1 MTRLLS
7 ITTRTALTDALGQLS
22 SGSDTLEAARVV
34 RVDDWPSGRDALI
47 EGNFDLAV
55 VDYEAVRIEGH
66 DAFIQLDNMLGKAGA
81 KGVVAITKPSARVDE
96 FVDNLPNLLESITLG
111 DTAEESRSSLV
122 EVLDAHV
129 DRDTEPDA
137 SATSAPTVVDTTL
150 PELSS
155 GEFREASFLRVL
167 HAISVE
173 EATGVLTVSTG
184 EMSRRI
190 PLRDGAFVRT
200 EESGFARL
208 KSIPPIVAWD
218 GGTWSFEEGD
228 SPTGDAV
235 PIWRHLLPVL
245 YQHLSQQEAMQ
256 RLMPNLSRYAVAT
269 QEGEELAESS
279 GDEAL
284 AAFLN
289 QADGERTLESILSSL
304 GGSNPRGFQ
313 SAYVGVE
320 IDAVLT
326 TDEPTSPPVVASYR
340 HVETESSSD
349 PREQQERSEPDEPT
363 DPEPMESPTIG
374 RANSTFD
381 RSVPE
386 TEQELRETVD
396 AFQRATPYE
405 IFDLWEGCG
414 REAVR
419 RRFYK
424 MVKQHHPDSYGG
436 NISSEAKSLA
446 QKVFIEIKKAKTLLD
461 DVEDEQTVPP
471 PGERDESAD
480 EGRQDSSEQ
489 PRSGRHRVDESAPDS
504 TKQAGQGPIDGE
516 DAYRERRERI
526 ERLRQRTRTA
536 TPAPSSRGNS
546 TIDDL
551 KNRSSMGGAASSSG
565 ASGLGN
571 IESSTAE
578 SSDASEHESG
588 ENPLD
593 PPTSDDE
600 AKKYFNR
607 GYRAFKQNN
616 ERKALHFFERAH
628 DFDADSGRYKTFFAY
643 LLFLNEPDR
652 RDEARQMLES
662 AIRLEDRQTLPD
674 AHLFLGRILRVK
686 GLPKRAKKHF
696 ERALDLNPASVEAKR
711 ELRLFEMRGDGSSKS
726 QMGNTS
732 SGEADGDD
740 TSFRDDP
747 TGYLKNLLNK
757 DLF

>member
-7 ITTRTALTDALGQLS
+7 ITTRPELTEALDAMFADAEAS
-22 SGSDTLEAARVV
+22 SEGSVV
-34 RVDDWPSGRDALI
+34 RVDDWPAGRDALI
-47 EGNFDLAV
+47 EGNFDLAL
-55 VDYEAVRIEGH
+55 VDYNAVRIEGH

-81 KGVVAITKPSARVDE
+81 GGVIAVSKPSPRVDE
-96 FVDNLPNLLESITLG
+96 FVDNLPNLRQSMTLGESSDEIRTALAEVLADLVDEQARDQVSDGSPTVLES
-111 DTAEESRSSLV
+111 
-122 EVLDAHV
+122 
-129 DRDTEPDA
+129 
-137 SATSAPTVVDTTL
+137 TL
-150 PELSS
+150 PELTS
-155 GEFREASFLRVL
+155 GTFDDVSFLRVL
-167 HAISVE
+167 HTISVE
-173 EATGVLTVSTG
+173 EATGVLTASTG

-190 PLRDGAFVRT
+190 PVEAGALVGS
-200 EESGFARL
+200 EDSAFARL

-218 GGTWSFEEGD
+218 EGTWSFQQTDTPAGETIALWD
-228 SPTGDAV
+228 
-235 PIWRHLLPVL
+235 HLLPAL

-256 RLMPNLSRYAVAT
+256 RVLPKLSRYAVAT
-269 QEGEELAESS
+269 REGEEVAESR
-279 GDEAL
+279 GDEAM

-289 QADGERTLESILSSL
+289 QADGERTLEQILSSL
-304 GGSNPRGFQ
+304 GGSNPRAFQ
-313 SAYVGVE
+313 AAYIGLE
-320 IDAVLT
+320 IDAALT

-340 HVETESSSD
+340 HVEVD
-349 PREQQERSEPDEPT
+349 SEPEDREPSESAEDRDT
-363 DPEPMESPTIG
+363 DPLEAPTIG
-374 RANSTFD
+374 RADSTFD

-414 REAVR
+414 HEAVR

-424 MVKQHHPDSYGG
+424 LVKQHHPDSYGG

-461 DVEDEQTVPP
+461 EQEDEQTVPP
-471 PGERDESAD
+471 PEERDGAKTSAEAD
-480 EGRQDSSEQ
+480 ETV
-489 PRSGRHRVDESAPDS
+489 RVDTSPGGDEQGHPGEHPD
-504 TKQAGQGPIDGE
+504 E

-526 ERLRQRTRTA
+526 DRLRRKTQTA

-551 KNRSSMGGAASSSG
+551 KNRSSMGGGASSG
-565 ASGLGN
+565 ASGLGLT
-571 IESSTAE
+571 ESSVTGSKE
-578 SSDASEHESG
+578 ASE
-588 ENPLD
+588 LD
-593 PPTSDDE
+593 PPESDDE
-600 AKKYFNR
+600 AKEYFNQ

-616 ERKALHFFERAH
+616 EEKALHYFRLAH
-628 DFDADSGRYKTFFAY
+628 DYDPDSGRYKTFYAY

-696 ERALDLNPASVEAKR
+696 QRALDLNPASVEAKR
-711 ELRLFEMRGDGSSKS
+711 ELRLFEMRGEGGSKS
-726 QMGNTS
+726 QMGDTS
-732 SGEADGDD
+732 SMGSDEEDP
-740 TSFRDDP
+740 SFRDDP
-747 TGYLKNLLNK
+747 TGYLKKLLNK